1 MDDRTPVIVDC
12 DLYTAFGPGVEAC
25 WNGLLSNQAIFSDC
39 SRFHNEK
46 FSTSLAALA
55 PGADVNGTKEI
66 PGFFLDYLAPTAKK
80 MPRDAELF
88 LASTVGEIEY
98 IDNPEHRCT
107 CDMLLERALNVCDK
121 DHGRIISAACASS
134 NSAFVSLSHHIR
146 SGRLDSAVVI
156 GTDYVSEFLFSGFAT
171 LRALARTIARP
182 YDRNRDG
189 LLLGD
194 AASIVNICSAKK
206 AAELGM
212 EPRAALVSG
221 GMSCDAVHI
230 TAPMPHGEA
239 LSEAIVHA
247 LDQAGLSPDD
257 IGAVIGHGTGT
268 RYNDDME
275 IQAIH
280 RVFGERAVPMLS
292 VKGACGHTL
301 AGAGLVEAVVGVR
314 ILETGLIPPQTSLL
328 TPEPEAARYVS
339 QEIRRLERPH
349 VLCMNS
355 GFGGLNAVIILEA
368 AS

>member
-1 MDDRTPVIVDC
+1 
-12 DLYTAFGPGVEAC
+12 
-25 WNGLLSNQAIFSDC
+25 
-39 SRFHNEK
+39 
-46 FSTSLAALA
+46 
-55 PGADVNGTKEI
+55 
-66 PGFFLDYLAPTAKK
+66 

-98 IDNPEHRCT
+98 IDNPERRCT
-107 CDMLLERALNVCDK
+107 CDMLLERALKVCEK
-121 DHGRIISAACASS
+121 DRGRIVSAACASS
-134 NSAFVSLSHHIR
+134 NSAFVSLNRHIR

-156 GTDYVSEFLFSGFAT
+156 GTDYVSEFIFSGFAT

-194 AASIVNICSAKK
+194 AASIINICSAKK
-206 AAELGM
+206 AAELGLK
-212 EPRAALVSG
+212 PRAVLASG

-247 LDQAGLSPDD
+247 LNEAGLTPDD

-275 IQAIH
+275 LQAIH
-280 RVFGERAVPMLS
+280 RVFGERSVPMLS

-314 ILETGLIPPQTSLL
+314 MLETGLIPPQTSLV

-339 QEIRRLERPH
+339 TEIRKLEKPR

-368 AS
+368 VS

>member
-12 DLYTAFGPGVEAC
+12 DLYTAFGPGVEPC
-25 WNGLLSNQAIFSDC
+25 WNGLLENRAAFSDC
-39 SRFHNEK
+39 SRFHNER
-46 FSTSLAALA
+46 FSTSLAAMA
-55 PGADVNGTKEI
+55 PGAEVNGTEEI
-66 PGFFLDYLAPTAKK
+66 PGFFLNYLAPTAKR
-80 MPRDAELF
+80 MPRDSELF

-98 IDNPEHRCT
+98 IDNPARRCT
-107 CDMLLERALNVCDK
+107 CDMLLERALRTCDK
-121 DHGRIISAACASS
+121 EHGRIISAACASS
-134 NSAFVSLSHHIR
+134 NSAFVSLFHQIR
-146 SGRLDSAVVI
+146 GGRLDSAVVI
-156 GTDYVSEFLFSGFAT
+156 GTDYVSEFIFSGFAT

-182 YDRNRDG
+182 YDRDRDG

-212 EPRAALVSG
+212 KPRAALLSG

-239 LSEAIVHA
+239 LSEAICHA
-247 LDQAGLSPDD
+247 LDEAGLTPDD
-257 IGAVIGHGTGT
+257 IGAVVGHGTGT

-280 RVFGERAVPMLS
+280 RVFGERSVPMLS

-301 AGAGLVEAVVGVR
+301 AGAGLVEAVVAVR
-314 ILETGLIPPQTSLL
+314 MLETGLIPPQTSLL
-328 TPEPEAARYVS
+328 NPEPGAAKYVS
-339 QEIRRLERPH
+339 AEIRRLERPRI
-349 VLCMNS
+349 LCMNS

-368 AS
+368 VS

>member
-1 MDDRTPVIVDC
+1 MNDRTPVIVDC

-25 WNGLLSNQAIFSDC
+25 WNGLLHNQAVFSDC

-46 FSTSLAALA
+46 FSTSLAAMA
-55 PGADVNGTKEI
+55 PGADVNGTKDI
-66 PGFFLDYLAPTAKK
+66 PAFFLDYLAPTAKK

-98 IDNPEHRCT
+98 IDNPERRCT
-107 CDMLLERALNVCDK
+107 CDMLLEHALKVCGK
-121 DHGRIISAACASS
+121 DNGRVVSAACASS
-134 NSAFVSLSHHIR
+134 NSAFVSLYHHIR

-206 AAELGM
+206 AAELGLK
-212 EPRAALVSG
+212 PRAVLASG

-239 LSEAIVHA
+239 LSEAICHA
-247 LDQAGLSPDD
+247 LDEAGLTPDEIGRASCRERVSP
-257 IGAVIGHGTGT
+257 
-268 RYNDDME
+268 
-275 IQAIH
+275 
-280 RVFGERAVPMLS
+280 RV
-292 VKGACGHTL
+292 
-301 AGAGLVEAVVGVR
+301 
-314 ILETGLIPPQTSLL
+314 
-328 TPEPEAARYVS
+328 
-339 QEIRRLERPH
+339 
-349 VLCMNS
+349 
-355 GFGGLNAVIILEA
+355 
-368 AS
+368 